1 MVLCELAAR
10 FDSRKSFYG
19 KAQVAQDEN
28 DSILYSYNT
37 QVAKVDKNGKL
48 TLFPAWNYSQTTRRH
63 VNEFVKQMGVDDQL
77 QQMKKRM
84 KKEKV

>member
-19 KAQVAQDEN
+19 KAQIAQDEN

-37 QVAKVDKNGKL
+37 KVAQIDKNGKL

-63 VNEFVKQMGVDDQL
+63 VNEFVKQFGLDEQYARL
-77 QQMKKRM
+77 
-84 KKEKV
+84 KKELKNG

>member
-28 DSILYSYNT
+28 ESTLYSYNT

-63 VNEFVKQMGVDDQL
+63 VREFVKQFNVEDQFEAL
-77 QQMKKRM
+77 K
-84 KKEKV
+84 

>member
-10 FDSRKSFYG
+10 FDTRKSFYG

-37 QVAKVDKNGKL
+37 KVAQIDKTGKL
-48 TLFPAWNYSQTTRRH
+48 TLFPAWNYSLTTRRH
-63 VNEFVKQMGVDDQL
+63 VREFVKQFNVEDQFEAL
-77 QQMKKRM
+77 K
-84 KKEKV
+84 

>member
-19 KAQVAQDEN
+19 KATVAQDEN

-37 QVAKVDKNGKL
+37 KVAQVDKTGKL
-48 TLFPAWNYSQTTRRH
+48 TLFPSWNYSQTTRRH
-63 VNEFVKQMGVDDQL
+63 VREVVKQFNVEDQFEAL
-77 QQMKKRM
+77 K
-84 KKEKV
+84 

>member
-37 QVAKVDKNGKL
+37 KVAHIDKTGKL
-48 TLFPAWNYSQTTRRH
+48 TLFPAWNYSLTTRRH
-63 VNEFVKQMGVDDQL
+63 VREFVKQFNVEDQFEAL
-77 QQMKKRM
+77 K
-84 KKEKV
+84 

>member
-37 QVAKVDKNGKL
+37 KVAQVDKTGKL
-48 TLFPAWNYSQTTRRH
+48 TLFPAWNYSLTTRRH
-63 VNEFVKQMGVDDQL
+63 VREFVKQFNVEDQFEAL
-77 QQMKKRM
+77 K
-84 KKEKV
+84 

>member
-28 DSILYSYNT
+28 ESTLYSYNT
-37 QVAKVDKNGKL
+37 QVAKVDKTGML

-63 VNEFVKQMGVDDQL
+63 VREFVKQFNVEDQFEAL
-77 QQMKKRM
+77 K
-84 KKEKV
+84 

>member
-37 QVAKVDKNGKL
+37 KVAQVDKTGKL
-48 TLFPAWNYSQTTRRH
+48 TLFPVWNYSLTTRRH
-63 VNEFVKQMGVDDQL
+63 VREFVKQFNVEDQFEEL
-77 QQMKKRM
+77 K
-84 KKEKV
+84 